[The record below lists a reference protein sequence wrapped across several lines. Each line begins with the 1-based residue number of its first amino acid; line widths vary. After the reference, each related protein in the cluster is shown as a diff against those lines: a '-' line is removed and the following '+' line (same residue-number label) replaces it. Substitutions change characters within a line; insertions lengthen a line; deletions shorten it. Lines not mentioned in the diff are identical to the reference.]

1 MVFTFSHFIS
11 YSTLDSK
18 LGQTTTRTVSGLR
31 ASFPFT
37 SLLNSSTPPTSTDL
51 VSASS
56 RFSSA
61 LGSSSG
67 STFLSLPGS
76 TLSSALESCLGDLM
90 EISLELLPLE
100 EEVYDELNLPIQT
113 GSDSSAL
120 YLCTYRS
127 SLSMFSTMRG
137 WMLAHEG
144 VASLN
149 HWVLF
154 SLMCFRS
161 LGSILLSH

>member
-1 MVFTFSHFIS
+1 MGDQVSQEVRSMILQAVARKSVVFNFSHFIS

-31 ASFPFT
+31 SSFPFT

-56 RFSSA
+56 RFSFA

-76 TLSSALESCLGDLM
+76 TLSSALESCFGGFDGNIFRKM
-90 EISLELLPLE
+90 FKIS
-100 EEVYDELNLPIQT
+100 YNKI
-113 GSDSSAL
+113 
-120 YLCTYRS
+120 
-127 SLSMFSTMRG
+127 
-137 WMLAHEG
+137 
-144 VASLN
+144 
-149 HWVLF
+149 
-154 SLMCFRS
+154 
-161 LGSILLSH
+161 